1 MRKQR
6 ASLQISTGLLLAG
19 LLLPSLLPA
28 QNRVDTIPTLN
39 FGIYAGYYLPNDATA
54 SYYSGQDNNRLKNLL
69 SAPRIRDQIENSL
82 GGYPFELR
90 ELANNMSY
98 NNAFSFELEL
108 DYRFPSNWSLT
119 ANFIRAT
126 LRAEGNF
133 TLEVQRVNRGQST
146 VPYIERA
153 LITGEEARSHIH
165 LGLAKIFPLQ
175 SEFYALVQGGVDFNF
190 VEVGKNQMII
200 ADRNYRLSTNN
211 MAQNNQPREITTSG
225 MGFFVA
231 GGLGYE
237 LDSGYGLR
245 LKTTILNSTI
255 NVNEVVERQSTFLQ
269 VGLGFTKR
277 W

>member
-1 MRKQR
+1 MRLRSK
-6 ASLQISTGLLLAG
+6 SLRSSSGLFFAW
-19 LLLPSLLPA
+19 LLLPLFAQA
-28 QNRVDTIPTLN
+28 QNKVDSITTLN
-39 FGIYAGYYLPNDATA
+39 FGIYAGYYMPNNATA
-54 SYYSGQDNNRLKNLL
+54 AYYSGQDNNRLKNLL
-69 SAPRIRDQIENSL
+69 NNRRIRDQIENSL

-90 ELANNMSY
+90 EPANNMSY

-119 ANFIRAT
+119 ANFIRAN

-153 LITGEEARSHIH
+153 LITGEEERSHIN
-165 LGLAKIFPLQ
+165 LGLAKIFTLQ
-175 SEFYALVQGGVDFNF
+175 NEFYALAQGGIDFNF
-190 VEVGKNQMII
+190 VEVSKNQMII

-211 MAQNNQPREITTSG
+211 LAQNNQQREITTSG
-225 MGFFVA
+225 IGFFVA

-237 LDSGYGLR
+237 LNSGYGIR
-245 LKTTILNSTI
+245 LKTTVLNTSI
-255 NVNEVVERQSTFLQ
+255 NVNEVVEKQSTFLQ